1 MEDTSS
7 RKKRGW
13 IWATFFTVMG
23 IIYVTDGLRSPETEM
38 GRLLMG
44 AGFLLA
50 APQAFFS
57 PISFA
62 NPDLKFIKVSPV
74 DWLGMAGVLL
84 LVSGLVVRW
93 L

>member
-13 IWATFFTVMG
+13 VWATLFTVMG
-23 IIYVTDGLRSPETEM
+23 IIYVTDGLRSHDAQM
-38 GRLLMG
+38 GLLLIG
-44 AGFLLA
+44 AGFVLA

-62 NPDLKFIKVSPV
+62 KPNLNFLKLAPV

-84 LVSGLVVRW
+84 VVTGLVVRW
-93 L
+93 Q

>member
-1 MEDTSS
+1 MEDA
-7 RKKRGW
+7 RNRGKRGW
-13 IWATFFTVMG
+13 IWATLFIVMG
-23 IIYVTDGLRSPETEM
+23 TIYLTDGIRDPED
-38 GRLLMG
+38 GIYRLLMG

-62 NPDLKFIKVSPV
+62 KPTFTKVQPV

-84 LVSGLVVRW
+84 LVAGLAVRW
-93 L
+93 LDL

>member
-1 MEDTSS
+1 MEDANS

-13 IWATFFTVMG
+13 IWATFLTVMG
-23 IIYVTDGLRSPETEM
+23 IIYATDGLRSPEIEM

-62 NPDLKFIKVSPV
+62 KPDPKFVKVSPV

-84 LVSGLVVRW
+84 LASGLLVRW